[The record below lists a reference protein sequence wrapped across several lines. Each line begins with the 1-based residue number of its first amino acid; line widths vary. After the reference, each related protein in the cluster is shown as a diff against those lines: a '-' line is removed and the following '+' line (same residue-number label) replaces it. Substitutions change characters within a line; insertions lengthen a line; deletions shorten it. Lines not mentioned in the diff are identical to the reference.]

1 MSTYLTHGFVLKRR
15 PWREGDRL
23 YTIYTEHYGKMDL
36 IAAGSQ
42 RANSKLASHLLPF
55 ASLEM
60 MVARGRTFDRL
71 ASANLETVY
80 LKPPYH
86 LPTVILASSF
96 LEIIDNATKDN
107 QAEPK
112 LFKLLLDN
120 LQLLPSEPIIDNS
133 AWRNQARYQLMQ
145 FIMKVLN
152 ITGLDFHIHKCE
164 VCQDNLRAEVNFSWL
179 RHGFIHKDCT
189 TGAENIVA
197 LPVEVSAWVNKS
209 ASSEPIEP
217 AELPLSVLGFLTDYL
232 AGHTGRDLSTLK
244 VLKSVL

>member
-1 MSTYLTHGFVLKRR
+1 MSTYLTHGLVLKRR

-23 YTIYTEHYGKMDL
+23 YTVYTEHYGKMDL

-71 ASANLETVY
+71 ASANLEAVY

-86 LPTVILASSF
+86 LPTIILASSF
-96 LEIIDNATKDN
+96 LEIIDNATKEN

-112 LFKLLLDN
+112 LFELLLDN
-120 LQLLPSEPIIDNS
+120 LQLLSSEPIIDNP
-133 AWRNQARYQLMQ
+133 AWRNQARYQLMR
-145 FIMKVLN
+145 FIVEVLN

-164 VCQDNLRAEVNFSWL
+164 VCQDNLRGEVNFSWI
-179 RHGFIHKDCT
+179 RHGFIHKNCT
-189 TGAENIVA
+189 TGAESVVA
-197 LPVEVSAWVNKS
+197 LPMEVGIWLNNSTNNGFKE
-209 ASSEPIEP
+209 SET
-217 AELPLSVLGFLTDYL
+217 LPLSILGFLTDYL